1 MTHKSSGRVISAAC
15 KYFVPCFPCAF
26 SSYFALLWSM
36 LAPCL
41 AAKQIFWNQ
50 RDRGS
55 ERCNTISVKALA
67 RVTYA
72 QVKLNLVPYI
82 STRKYNDILGFI
94 ADRSSDGS
102 VSLRLY
108 TYILLQSCLW
118 VTPLCSTFAIF
129 SDRYIVNA
137 PLWESIFRLSVCL
150 SVAVGL
156 SRPIV
161 RHLSC
166 IYPSC
171 RLLDQR
177 SGSVVKKT
185 KRKYSLLF
193 VHQSHLSNGDKSNDL
208 EWPSNLDCKAKYY
221 STPSRYRKLKQ
232 LSISHRWKSVIAPL
246 AHAARAWNRLTVCH

>member
-1 MTHKSSGRVISAAC
+1 MVHIST
-15 KYFVPCFPCAF
+15 VPCGKTDFETSETAGASAVTRLVLRRSPE
-26 SSYFALLWSM
+26 WHTRR
-36 LAPCL
+36 
-41 AAKQIFWNQ
+41 WNWIWCHIEHKKVWHL
-50 RDRGS
+50 RFHSR
-55 ERCNTISVKALA
+55 
-67 RVTYA
+67 
-72 QVKLNLVPYI
+72 
-82 STRKYNDILGFI
+82 ST
-94 ADRSSDGS
+94 DGS

-129 SDRYIVNA
+129 SERYIVNA

-177 SGSVVKKT
+177 SGSVVKK
-185 KRKYSLLF
+185 
-193 VHQSHLSNGDKSNDL
+193 N
-208 EWPSNLDCKAKYY
+208 KAKIFAKAYITAICA
-221 STPSRYRKLKQ
+221 SESFIEWWQIQWPWVTL
-232 LSISHRWKSVIAPL
+232 
-246 AHAARAWNRLTVCH
+246 